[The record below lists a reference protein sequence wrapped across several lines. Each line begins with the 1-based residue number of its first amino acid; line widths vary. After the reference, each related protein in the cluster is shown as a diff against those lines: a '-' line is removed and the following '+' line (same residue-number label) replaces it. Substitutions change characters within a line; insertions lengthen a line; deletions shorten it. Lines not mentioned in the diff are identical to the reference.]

1 MIHNRLPKLLAAL
14 VLLAVAP
21 IAAAEPTTQPTSE
34 PPPAE
39 KWGATGYPDAWKSLS
54 SAERG
59 YKLLTE
65 KAYLPPD
72 FDQATFDATWQ
83 QWPEPLRSQAEQAS
97 PDERRQMAF
106 ARYGLT
112 PRPDD
117 PTKPLQYV
125 VDAEGNWTMNCFAC
139 HGGEVL
145 GKTVP
150 GLPNRRFALQTLT
163 EETREVKIELAKPL
177 SRMDLGSVF
186 VPLGAT
192 NGSTNAV
199 MFGVVLMHFR
209 DADLH
214 IHEDRGIPKMVHH
227 DMDAPAWWN
236 FKRKD
241 YLYIDGFAG
250 KGHRGLMQF
259 MLIKQ
264 NGPEK
269 FRSWEEEFKDVFAY
283 ISSIEAPK
291 YPHKIDEPLAAEGKV
306 IFNRTCAE
314 CHGSYGEASEYPE
327 RMVPI
332 DEIGTDRTRFE
343 ALTPAHRKAY
353 GESWFT
359 DYKKL
364 PNIDAPEGYVAP
376 PLDGIWASAPYLHNG
391 SVPTLWH
398 LLHPA
403 ERPTVWKASKEAY
416 DHERMGLQVET
427 FEKLPAE
434 ARSGAARREYFT
446 TKAFSKSAAGHDFPN
461 KLSEAERRSVLEYLK
476 TL

>member
-1 MIHNRLPKLLAAL
+1 MMSSRTWLPAIVLLSLASHPALAA
-14 VLLAVAP
+14 
-21 IAAAEPTTQPTSE
+21 ETKQPT
-34 PPPAE
+34 
-39 KWGATGYPDAWKSLS
+39 WGGTGYPEEWKQLTP
-54 SAERG
+54 AERG
-59 YKLLTE
+59 YKLLTQ

-72 FDQATFDATWQ
+72 FDQETFDNTWKN
-83 QWPEPLRSQAEQAS
+83 WPEPLRSEAEKAT
-97 PDERRQMAF
+97 PDERRRMAF
-106 ARYGLT
+106 SRYGLT

-125 VDAEGNWTMNCFAC
+125 VDSAGNWTMNCFAC
-139 HGGEVL
+139 HGGKL
-145 GKTVP
+145 SGTTIP

-163 EETREVKIELAKPL
+163 EDTFAAKLELGKAP

-209 DADLH
+209 DADLN

-236 FKRKD
+236 FKFKD

-259 MLIKQ
+259 MLVKQ
-264 NGPEK
+264 NGPER
-269 FRSWEEEFKDVFAY
+269 FRNWEEEFRDVFAF
-283 ISSIEAPK
+283 IASIEAPK
-291 YPHKIDEPLAAEGKV
+291 FPGKIDQPLADRGAVVFQK
-306 IFNRTCAE
+306 NCAE
-314 CHGSYGEASEYPE
+314 CHGTYGDKPSYPE
-327 RMVPI
+327 RNIPI
-332 DEIGTDRTRFE
+332 DDIGTDRVRYD

-359 DYKKL
+359 DYAKL

-376 PLDGIWASAPYLHNG
+376 PLHGIWASAPYLHNG

-398 LLHPA
+398 LLRPA
-403 ERPTVWKASKEAY
+403 ERPVVWKGAEDDY
-416 DHERMGLQVET
+416 DHERVGLKVEV
-427 FEKLPAE
+427 LPQLPDY
-434 ARSGAARREYFT
+434 ARRGAARREYFS
-446 TKAFSKSAAGHDFPN
+446 TKSFGKSAAGHDYPA
-461 KLSEAERRSVLEYLK
+461 KLTEAQREAVLEYLK